1 MIVNQS
7 NGTIIYI
14 APLACAE
21 SFLSD
26 SFFFKKNYLDD
37 LNVLDLKNRV

>member
-21 SFLSD
+21 TFFNDTFFL
-26 SFFFKKNYLDD
+26 KKYLDD
-37 LNVLDLKNRV
+37 LNVRDLKNRV